1 MFSYLA
7 YGLKIRASFPLP
19 ELPIGNGAPPDVTIA
34 RGKIDRPPPQ
44 TAADGSYF
52 SMSGG
57 EAYLYWDEVGGFLV
71 REGREII
78 VDPLT
83 MTEEHIIRLPL
94 LGTVLSAAICQ
105 RGFPG
110 FHGSAVEINGQAIAF
125 LGHRGSG
132 KSTMAAGLYARG
144 HNLLT
149 DDLVVVKDLD
159 QPTGPTIVPS
169 FPQLKLFP
177 EAARASLGD
186 DPESLP
192 RLISGF
198 DKRARRITDGFAQD
212 PVPLRALYLLE
223 NDSSISIEPVPPQ
236 ETLVHVVRHSYAA
249 RIFNKWLTG
258 PRAAAHFRQC
268 ADLVRQVPI
277 YVLKR
282 PRALDQLPQVA
293 ELLEAQHRG
302 W

>member
-19 ELPIGNGAPPDVTIA
+19 ELAMGNGAPPDVTIS
-34 RGKIDRPPPQ
+34 RGRIDRPPPQ
-44 TAADGSYF
+44 TGADGSYF
-52 SMSGG
+52 SMSGS

-71 REGREII
+71 RDGREII
-78 VDPLT
+78 VDSLT
-83 MTEEHIIRLPL
+83 MTEEHIVRLPL

-110 FHGSAVEINGQAIAF
+110 FHGSAVQIDGQAIAF

-159 QPTGPTIVPS
+159 QRTGPTIVPS

-177 EAARASLGD
+177 EAAMASLGD

-198 DKRARRITDGFAQD
+198 EKRARRITGGFAQD

-223 NDSSISIEPVPPQ
+223 NDSSVSIEPVPPQ

-258 PRAAAHFRQC
+258 QRAAAHFQQC
-268 ADLVRQVPI
+268 AALVRQVPV
-277 YVLKR
+277 YALKR
-282 PRALDQLPQVA
+282 PRDLDQLPQVA
-293 ELLEAQHRG
+293 ELIEAQIRRL
-302 W
+302 